1 VADGHRA
8 WRDALEVVV
17 SDGLPDPVEPRGTPS
32 LPIARPVSMHSMAP
46 QIPLKP
52 GWLVLG
58 IAIAFA
64 GHLFVAGGSFA
75 LLAYG
80 TTDPPLFG
88 GIYAVLLEVMSFGGC
103 VGGGSR
109 LMDRN
114 RGLGLGLIIGWLVGL
129 VALVIAVL
137 LVAAPQL

>member
-1 VADGHRA
+1 
-8 WRDALEVVV
+8 V

-46 QIPLKP
+46 QIPLRP

-64 GHLFVAGGSFA
+64 GHLLAAGGSFA

-80 TTDPPLFG
+80 STDMPLFL
-88 GIYAVLLEVMSFGGC
+88 GIYALVPEVLLLAGC
-103 VGGGSR
+103 VGGGSV

-137 LVAAPQL
+137 LVAAPRL